1 MVTPRRRS
9 RRVQK
14 AQEIQRTALKSPI
27 KSPVKKVSKRKVT
40 KKVKTEDSKSLPRIR
55 LKSMIGRKRKIR
67 DDDDV
72 ISNVNPKRA
81 KRKSSSSRKR
91 STKKVEEEVLPEG
104 HFEIMEFGPLYLSW
118 ISYQDGDKKKYAIGD
133 EKDHLIW
140 VKWMTPENK
149 SGEWA
154 AESQSCFETPE
165 QIAIINEIKAKK
177 EIWPWVE
184 DEGDGTIELRKS
196 LLKQGGYKEYLHKN
210 DRKLMEQGVPERDV
224 WNLEG
229 RQKVK
234 ESEKPNNNDES
245 SDEEEDDDDDEEDS
259 V

>member
-14 AQEIQRTALKSPI
+14 AEEVKRTTALISPI
-27 KSPVKKVSKRKVT
+27 KKSVRTVKRKVT
-40 KKVKTEDSKSLPRIR
+40 KKVAEDSKSLPRIR
-55 LKSMIGRKRKIR
+55 LKSMVGRKRKIR
-67 DDDDV
+67 EDDEV
-72 ISNVNPKRA
+72 PNINPKRP
-81 KRKSSSSRKR
+81 KQKSSSTRKR
-91 STKKVEEEVLPEG
+91 SVKKVEEEVLPEG
-104 HFEIMEFGPLYLSW
+104 HFEIMEIGPLYLSW
-118 ISYQDGDKKKYAIGD
+118 ISYQEGDKKKYAIGD

-154 AESQSCFETPE
+154 AESQSIFETPE
-165 QIAIINEIKAKK
+165 QIAIIDEIKAKQ

-224 WNLEG
+224 WSIEC

-245 SDEEEDDDDDEEDS
+245 SEEEDDDDEESS

>member
-14 AQEIQRTALKSPI
+14 AQEIQRNTALKSPI
-27 KSPVKKVSKRKVT
+27 KSPLKKVSKRKVT

-118 ISYQDGDKKKYAIGD
+118 ISYQDGDKKVIVFA
-133 EKDHLIW
+133 
-140 VKWMTPENK
+140 
-149 SGEWA
+149 
-154 AESQSCFETPE
+154 
-165 QIAIINEIKAKK
+165 
-177 EIWPWVE
+177 
-184 DEGDGTIELRKS
+184 
-196 LLKQGGYKEYLHKN
+196 
-210 DRKLMEQGVPERDV
+210 
-224 WNLEG
+224 LEG
-229 RQKVK
+229 RN
-234 ESEKPNNNDES
+234 SCFLA
-245 SDEEEDDDDDEEDS
+245 
-259 V
+259 